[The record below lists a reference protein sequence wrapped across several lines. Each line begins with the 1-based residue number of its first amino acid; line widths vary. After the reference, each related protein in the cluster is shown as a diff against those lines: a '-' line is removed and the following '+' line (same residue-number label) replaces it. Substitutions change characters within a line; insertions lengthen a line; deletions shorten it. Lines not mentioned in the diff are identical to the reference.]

1 MVILKIFL
9 VIVTIMYPFLVYF
22 GLTHF
27 DSTFVLFFIIT
38 LLMIKGL
45 TERRKHTRKI
55 IFVAVVGMVV
65 IAYFWGNQQ
74 GLKFYPVLVNAAMLL
89 VFASSLYSGQPI
101 IERIARLK
109 EPDLPETGVSYTR
122 KVTVVW
128 CAFFTLN
135 GFIALFTALW
145 ASDEA
150 WLFYNGFFAYV
161 LIGLLVTTEWIIRH
175 RVKNKA

>member
-1 MVILKIFL
+1 MILKTFL
-9 VIVTIMYPFLVYF
+9 VIVTIIYPFLVYF

-27 DSTFVLFFIIT
+27 DSTIVMFFIIT

-45 TERRKHTRKI
+45 TEKKNHTRKV
-55 IFVAVVGMVV
+55 IFMAVFGMLV

-89 VFASSLYSGQPI
+89 LFASSFYSEQSI
-101 IERIARLK
+101 IERMARIK
-109 EPDLPETGVSYTR
+109 EPNLSETGIRYTR
-122 KVTVVW
+122 KVTMVW
-128 CAFFTLN
+128 CTFFTLN

-145 ASDEA
+145 ASDET
-150 WLFYNGFFAYV
+150 WLFYNGFLAYV
-161 LIGLLVTTEWIIRH
+161 LIGILVTTEWIIRF